1 MTRWNQDIPR
11 WPTGLHDDTPLPYST
26 WRVLDLVDG
35 RRTLAQLSRDLEL
48 SQEEVEQALEQAQ
61 SWTSRALRREQVV
74 TEALLDHVIQ
84 ALVSVIGPI
93 GEFMVDDALDTVGEQ
108 ATLSALLET
117 IASELDE
124 AHLHQFVRQLRTRGL
139 A

>member
-11 WPTGLHDDTPLPYST
+11 WPTGLRDDTPLPYST

-35 RRTLAQLSRDLEL
+35 RRTLAQLSRELEL

-74 TEALLDHVIQ
+74 TEALLDHVTQ

-93 GEFMVDDALDTVGEQ
+93 GEFMVDDALDAVGEQ
-108 ATLSALLET
+108 PTLSALLGT
-117 IASELDE
+117 IAPELDE